1 MQAYLAQLYTL
12 AYLGDDYW
20 RLSEYILK
28 MRLIGADLNAAYKF
42 TKRVTDKGGVQFLS
56 DKLSEVS
63 KNRHKFLHVDFAAVS
78 EKNRRFVCVCEYIFR
93 NCCLSSSYSALS
105 SAEYRK
111 SSLRIWTPLRRLRRK
126 RRLMRV
132 KNVSETAGDHG
143 HQFSN

>member
-20 RLSEYILK
+20 HLSEYILK

-78 EKNRRFVCVCEYIFR
+78 EKIDVLFVFVSTFLEIVVYRPVTQRFLP
-93 NCCLSSSYSALS
+93 LSTESH
-105 SAEYRK
+105 R
-111 SSLRIWTPLRRLRRK
+111 
-126 RRLMRV
+126 
-132 KNVSETAGDHG
+132 
-143 HQFSN
+143 